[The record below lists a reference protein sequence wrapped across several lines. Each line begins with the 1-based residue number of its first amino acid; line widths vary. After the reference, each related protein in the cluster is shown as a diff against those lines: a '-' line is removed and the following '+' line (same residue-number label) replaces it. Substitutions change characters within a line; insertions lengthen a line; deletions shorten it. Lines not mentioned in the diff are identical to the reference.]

1 MFFIKFFKTMNTFSQ
16 KNSYKEEEQKTSNR
30 TKNRKF
36 KKDINW
42 DAETIDFEE
51 IPDSKNR

>member
-1 MFFIKFFKTMNTFSQ
+1 MNTFSQ